1 MRLIVVG
8 PANHLRQGYG
18 GPPKRSGKVE
28 AGHYVLSLVVSGL
41 RRTVIAASLIALC
54 ASPGFAQRG
63 RQTNPREKP
72 AVDVVQSVGCVE
84 RRDGSPETWWL
95 TKAVDPRVAQPGIFS
110 TPQIDNARGLPL
122 GSNTF
127 QLVGVA
133 DFLDTEGLL
142 KSGRR
147 REFTTPQNANAT
159 GEIRPGRK
167 VLVKGMFI
175 TNGETKRINLLNV
188 IGLAD
193 SCN

>member
-1 MRLIVVG
+1 MRIVSN
-8 PANHLRQGYG
+8 PAKAGSHV
-18 GPPKRSGKVE
+18 RSLAASPSVVVTTSVAVKNSV
-28 AGHYVLSLVVSGL
+28 VVSAF
-41 RRTVIAASLIALC
+41 RRTVLAMIAITLA

-72 AVDVVQSVGCVE
+72 AVDIVQSVGCVE
-84 RRDGSPETWWL
+84 RHDGNPETWWL
-95 TKAVDPRVAQPGIFS
+95 AKAADPRVAQPGVFS
-110 TPQIDNARGLPL
+110 TGQIDTARGASL
-122 GSNTF
+122 GANTF
-127 QLVGVA
+127 QLIGVA

-175 TNGETKRINLLNV
+175 TSAEPKRINLLNV

-193 SCN
+193 SCS

>member
-1 MRLIVVG
+1 M
-8 PANHLRQGYG
+8 A
-18 GPPKRSGKVE
+18 
-28 AGHYVLSLVVSGL
+28 
-41 RRTVIAASLIALC
+41 
-54 ASPGFAQRG
+54 AQRG
-63 RQTNPREKP
+63 RQTNPAEKP

-84 RRDGSPETWWL
+84 RRDGNPETWWL
-95 TKAVDPRVAQPGIFS
+95 ARAVDPRVAPPGVFS
-110 TPQIDNARGLPL
+110 TAQIATARGVPL
-122 GSNTF
+122 GTNTF

-147 REFTTPQNANAT
+147 REFTTAQQANAT

-175 TNGETKRINLLNV
+175 ATGETKRINLLNV

-193 SCN
+193 SCG

>member
-1 MRLIVVG
+1 MRLVLG
-8 PANHLRQGYG
+8 PAKAGRYVCRVT
-18 GPPKRSGKVE
+18 GPAK
-28 AGHYVLSLVVSGL
+28 AGHYVLSGAITAFLL
-41 RRTVIAASLIALC
+41 ALS
-54 ASPGFAQRG
+54 ASPSFAQRG
-63 RQTNPREKP
+63 RQTNPGKKP

-84 RRDGSPETWWL
+84 RRDGNPETWWL
-95 TKAVDPRVAQPGIFS
+95 TKAVDPRVTQPGIFS
-110 TPQIDNARGLPL
+110 TGQIDAARGASL
-122 GSNTF
+122 GANTF
-127 QLVGVA
+127 QLAGVA

-175 TNGETKRINLLNV
+175 TSGEPKRINLLNV

-193 SCN
+193 SCG